1 MLGKHDWKWN
11 ICVIFTPLWKV
22 GTLLNI
28 CLYAGQGVSHNTR
41 LLQIWNVILSSPFAL
56 VVFFFFF
63 WIKLHSVLNQ
73 EEGGGGK
80 FEFVWPWVVKALR
93 TYLQLNTPEYISL
106 FRAIVMLAEDVLIL
120 ILWDFINLKDGIIN
134 WNTTIYLLGTS
145 LLSWFLFPS
154 SIKVQGLPWGL
165 WNSP

>member
-1 MLGKHDWKWN
+1 MLGKHVWKWD
-11 ICVIFTPLWKV
+11 ICVNFPPLWKV

-28 CLYAGQGVSHNTR
+28 SLYAGQGVSHNTR
-41 LLQIWNVILSSPFAL
+41 LLQIWNVILSNPFTL
-56 VVFFFFF
+56 VFFFL
-63 WIKLHSVLNQ
+63 IKLHSVLNQ

-80 FEFVWPWVVKALR
+80 FESVWPWVVKALR
-93 TYLQLNTPEYISL
+93 TYLQLNTPDDTSL
-106 FRAIVMLAEDVLIL
+106 FRAIVCDIAEDVLFL

-145 LLSWFLFPS
+145 LLSWFPFPC